1 MITSCEEL
9 LFWAAEEG
17 CSLLPQPVIVRPKD
31 AARRIQSSFFIFAAI
46 PYLYCSYGFCHN
58 WYRSF
63 HFLVPSALYH
73 GNLCLSIRLKRF
85 WRQKRNDFPPFAGSH
100 SRGTNTITA
109 AKPCSAFFPRFPSFP
124 SKNDSPNRFLDNT
137 SPFAAV
143 CHGRVAAAAAT
154 TSRCC
159 AEHTIDTSVC

>member
-1 MITSCEEL
+1 MEEMTTSCEEL

-46 PYLYCSYGFCHN
+46 PYLYCSYGKSHN

-85 WRQKRNDFPPFAGSH
+85 WRQRNDFPPFAGSH
-100 SRGTNTITA
+100 LSVSRQSTRSQGTNTITA
-109 AKPCSAFFPRFPSFP
+109 AKPCSAFFPRLPLFSRKPAPQETLSLLTAGFL
-124 SKNDSPNRFLDNT
+124 SKGHSGGACP
-137 SPFAAV
+137 PA
-143 CHGRVAAAAAT
+143 
-154 TSRCC
+154 
-159 AEHTIDTSVC
+159 